1 MTVYRARRT
10 ARFFAIVF
18 AGFAFSAAVAWN
30 SALVAQQAPE
40 TGSQPVNQQQ
50 EIDDRFLRSYV
61 LVRSSV
67 DRSAV
72 WIGDRFSF
80 TITVECSNGTDIL
93 TDDLSRDRLQM
104 QELDILGVEETR
116 EDLGDGLIIYRFVYH
131 LTTYSFRPATKLIGD
146 MDLRYFVRR
155 PGQRPED
162 IVPAGDV
169 LVPGATVV
177 VRSLL
182 PDNLES
188 AQYRYERKPAP
199 RAAALTLM
207 QPVGIGLVIVS
218 IVPAVLWVVALLRKW
233 RQRQR
238 RQSARRLRLHERAA
252 LDELRALDV
261 EPEAGRREAYD
272 RLSALVRSHVTA
284 AWGVSADGL
293 TPDEIALALSAQG
306 HSDVSAAAVLFLDTC
321 DKARYGEPEELPSRD
336 ACQAAVD
343 QAAELIGLGQS

>member
-1 MTVYRARRT
+1 
-10 ARFFAIVF
+10 
-18 AGFAFSAAVAWN
+18 
-30 SALVAQQAPE
+30 
-40 TGSQPVNQQQ
+40 
-50 EIDDRFLRSYV
+50 V

-72 WIGDRFSF
+72 WIGDRFTF

-93 TDDLSRDRLQM
+93 AEDLSRDRLQM

-131 LTTYSFRPATKLIGD
+131 LTTYSFRPAVKMIGD

-182 PDNLES
+182 PDNLDS
-188 AQYRYERKPAP
+188 AEYRYERKPAP

-207 QPVGIGLVIVS
+207 QPVGIGLVIAS
-218 IVPAVLWVVALLRKW
+218 LVPAVFWLLVLLR
-233 RQRQR
+233 RLRERQR
-238 RQSARRLRLHERAA
+238 RQSASRLRLQERAA
-252 LDELRALDV
+252 LEELRALDV
-261 EPEAGRREAYD
+261 EDEAGRREVYD
-272 RLSALVRSHVTA
+272 RLSALVRGHVSS

-306 HSDVSAAAVLFLDTC
+306 QSDNSAAAVVFLDTC
-321 DKARYGEPEELPSRD
+321 DKARYGGSEELPSRD
-336 ACQAAVD
+336 ACLAAVD
-343 QAAELIGLGQS
+343 QAAELMGLGPS

>member
-1 MTVYRARRT
+1 MTVHRARRT
-10 ARFFAIVF
+10 ASCFAIAF
-18 AGFAFSAAVAWN
+18 AGFVLSAAVA
-30 SALVAQQAPE
+30 AQQALE
-40 TGSQPVNQQQ
+40 NGSQPDNQQQ
-50 EIDDRFLRSYV
+50 EIDERFLRSYV

-72 WIGDRFSF
+72 WIGDRFTF
-80 TITVECSNGTDIL
+80 TITVECSNGTDIIAE
-93 TDDLSRDRLQM
+93 DLSRDRLQM

-131 LTTYSFRPATKLIGD
+131 LTTYSFRPATKMIGD

-169 LVPGATVV
+169 LVPGATIV

-182 PDNLES
+182 PDSVDS

-207 QPVGIGLVIVS
+207 QPVGIGLVIAS
-218 IVPAVLWVVALLRKW
+218 LVPAVLWLLVLLR
-233 RQRQR
+233 RLRERQR
-238 RQSARRLRLHERAA
+238 RQSASRLRLQERAA
-252 LDELRALDV
+252 LEELRALDV
-261 EPEAGRREAYD
+261 EDEAGRREMYD
-272 RLSALVRSHVTA
+272 RLSALVRGHVSA

-293 TPDEIALALSAQG
+293 TPDEIAVALSAQG
-306 HSDVSAAAVLFLDTC
+306 QSDESAAAVVFLDTC
-321 DKARYGEPEELPSRD
+321 DKARYGGPEELPSRD
-336 ACQAAVD
+336 ACLAAID
-343 QAAELIGLGQS
+343 QAAELMGLGPA

>member
-1 MTVYRARRT
+1 MTVHCARRT
-10 ARFFAIVF
+10 AGFFACVF
-18 AGFAFSAAVAWN
+18 AGIALSAAVA
-30 SALVAQQAPE
+30 AQQAPE
-40 TGSQPVNQQQ
+40 IGSQPENQQGD
-50 EIDDRFLRSYV
+50 IDERFLRSYV
-61 LVRSSV
+61 IVRSSV

-93 TDDLSRDRLQM
+93 AEDLSRDRLQT

-116 EDLGDGLIIYRFVYH
+116 EDLGDGLIIYRFVYD
-131 LTTYSFRPATKLIGD
+131 LTTYSFFPVTKVIGD

-162 IVPAGDV
+162 IVPAGEII
-169 LVPGATVV
+169 VPGATVV

-182 PDNLES
+182 PDTPDS
-188 AQYRYERKPAP
+188 AQYRYEREPAP
-199 RAAALTLM
+199 RATALTLM
-207 QPVGIGLVIVS
+207 QPIGIALVIVS
-218 IVPAVLWVVALLRKW
+218 IVPAVLWGAAFLRRL

-238 RQSARRLRLHERAA
+238 RESALRLRLHERAA

-261 EPEAGRREAYD
+261 EDEAGRRTAYD
-272 RLSALVRSHVTA
+272 RLSALVRGHVSG

-306 HSDVSAAAVLFLDTC
+306 HSDASAAAVLFLDTC
-321 DKARYGEPEELPSRD
+321 DKARYGTPEELPSRD
-336 ACQAAVD
+336 ACRAAID
-343 QAAELIGLGQS
+343 QAAELIGLGPS

>member
-1 MTVYRARRT
+1 MTVHRARST
-10 ARFFAIVF
+10 ASFFAIAF
-18 AGFAFSAAVAWN
+18 AGFVFSAAVA
-30 SALVAQQAPE
+30 QQVPE
-40 TGSQPVNQQQ
+40 NGFPPENQQQ
-50 EIDDRFLRSYV
+50 EIDERFLRSYV

-72 WIGDRFSF
+72 WIGDRFTF

-93 TDDLSRDRLQM
+93 AEDLSRDRLQM

-131 LTTYSFRPATKLIGD
+131 LTTYSFRPAVKMIGD

-182 PDNLES
+182 PDNLDS
-188 AQYRYERKPAP
+188 AEYRYERKPAP

-207 QPVGIGLVIVS
+207 QPVGIGLVIAS
-218 IVPAVLWVVALLRKW
+218 LVPAVFWLLVLLR
-233 RQRQR
+233 RLRERQR
-238 RQSARRLRLHERAA
+238 RQSASRLRLQERAA
-252 LDELRALDV
+252 LEELRALDV
-261 EPEAGRREAYD
+261 EDEAGRREVYD
-272 RLSALVRSHVTA
+272 RLSALVRGHVSS

-306 HSDVSAAAVLFLDTC
+306 QSDNSAAAVVFLDTC
-321 DKARYGEPEELPSRD
+321 DKARYGGSEELPSRD
-336 ACQAAVD
+336 ACQAAID
-343 QAAELIGLGQS
+343 QAAELMGLGPS

>member
-1 MTVYRARRT
+1 MTVHHARRT
-10 ARFFAIVF
+10 AGLFGYVF
-18 AGFAFSAAVAWN
+18 AGIALSAAVA
-30 SALVAQQAPE
+30 AQQAPE
-40 TGSQPVNQQQ
+40 TGSQPDNQQE
-50 EIDDRFLRSYV
+50 EIDERFLRSYV

-93 TDDLSRDRLQM
+93 AEDLSRERLQM
-104 QELDILGVEETR
+104 QDLDILGVEETR

-131 LTTYSFRPATKLIGD
+131 LTTYSFRPATKMIGD

-162 IVPAGDV
+162 IVPAGEV

-182 PDNLES
+182 PDNLDS
-188 AQYRYERKPAP
+188 AQYRYERQPAP
-199 RAAALTLM
+199 RATALTLM
-207 QPVGIGLVIVS
+207 QPIGIGLVIVS
-218 IVPAVLWVVALLRKW
+218 IVPAVLWAVAFLRRL

-238 RQSARRLRLHERAA
+238 RESALRLRLHERAA

-261 EPEAGRREAYD
+261 EDEAGRRAAYD
-272 RLSALVRSHVTA
+272 RLSALVRGHVSG
-284 AWGVSADGL
+284 AWGVSAAGL

-306 HSDVSAAAVLFLDTC
+306 HGDDSAATVVFLDTC
-321 DKARYGEPEELPSRD
+321 DKARYGGPEELPSRD
-336 ACQAAVD
+336 ACRAAID
-343 QAAELIGLGQS
+343 QAAELMGLGRS

>member
-1 MTVYRARRT
+1 MTVHRTRRT
-10 ARFFAIVF
+10 AELFGYVF
-18 AGFAFSAAVAWN
+18 AGIALSAAVA
-30 SALVAQQAPE
+30 AQLAPE
-40 TGSQPVNQQQ
+40 TGSQPDNQQE
-50 EIDDRFLRSYV
+50 EIDERFLRSYV

-93 TDDLSRDRLQM
+93 AEDLSRDRLRM
-104 QELDILGVEETR
+104 QDLDILGVEETR

-131 LTTYSFRPATKLIGD
+131 LTTYSFRPATKMIGD

-218 IVPAVLWVVALLRKW
+218 IVPAVLWALVLLRNFRE
-233 RQRQR
+233 RQRQ
-238 RQSARRLRLHERAA
+238 QSARRLRLHERAA
-252 LDELRALDV
+252 LEELRVLDV
-261 EPEAGRREAYD
+261 EAEAGRREAYD
-272 RLSALVRSHVTA
+272 RLSALMRSHVTA

-293 TPDEIALALSAQG
+293 TPDEIAMALSAQG
-306 HSDVSAAAVLFLDTC
+306 QSDESAAAVLFLDIC
-321 DKARYGEPEELPSRD
+321 DRARYGVPEELPSGD
-336 ACQAAVD
+336 ACRAAID
-343 QAAELIGLGQS
+343 QAAELMGLGQS